1 MRAEKS
7 AKNIVYGLVLQLV
20 TVFVGMFNRT
30 VLIQCIGI
38 EALSLNSLFTE
49 VLSMLSLAELG
60 VGAAIT
66 FSLYEP
72 LAKGDEKKISQL
84 MNLFA
89 KAYRCVAAAVLVI
102 GLFLTP
108 CIQYLVSEISYQIS
122 YIRLIFVL
130 FVIQTAAS
138 YLF

>member
-20 TVFVGMFNRT
+20 TVFAGMFNRT

-108 CIQYLVSEISYQIS
+108 FIQYLVSEISYPIS
-122 YIRLIFVL
+122 YIRLIFVR
-130 FVIQTAAS
+130 
-138 YLF
+138 